1 MNVNEYKFKIL
12 SSLFTIIN
20 IIKIYFRY
28 KFMNKVIFIFFIL
41 LTSKT
46 YGNDNLSGNKIICV
60 NDYGS
65 GVKAQALDFVT
76 DTYVNQYADLDSNWS
91 DKPVK
96 YERWYDTSTTTVHI
110 HFFHN
115 GVKLDDY
122 AKNHESYQEIDRR
135 TLEIFYWTDNAKF
148 DVYFEGQCEIY
159 TGENIVE
166 ALVIKYTL
174 AKNKLESQNKF

>member
-1 MNVNEYKFKIL
+1 MENNRRVLPGNIFETNKNQNNDFLNIYFSDTLKYLCSYEVIIMNVNEYKFKIL

-65 GVKAQALDFVT
+65 V
-76 DTYVNQYADLDSNWS
+76 S
-91 DKPVK
+91 
-96 YERWYDTSTTTVHI
+96 
-110 HFFHN
+110 
-115 GVKLDDY
+115 KL
-122 AKNHESYQEIDRR
+122 
-135 TLEIFYWTDNAKF
+135 
-148 DVYFEGQCEIY
+148 
-159 TGENIVE
+159 
-166 ALVIKYTL
+166 
-174 AKNKLESQNKF
+174 KL